1 MMHHR
6 EVRLAHHGVIEHLR
20 PIYRKSLV
28 EKGGR
33 TLAVVQHGENS
44 NYFDDLEAF
53 GNDESSRSRF
63 NTKSEALMPIQQW
76 FLKQIMAAFMLAG
89 LVAGC
94 AGSKES
100 TSSSFNMDEYRQVL
114 ERQKAGQT
122 NLEDSEPSVP
132 EMSAEEHERAGDL
145 DAQHRNYP
153 LAAVHYGKALQAD
166 PSRNSVRLRLG
177 QIFLQQNMLEPALA
191 QFEDLRKREPDSA
204 PAYQGI
210 GHVYLLQ
217 GKLREAEEA
226 LTKAIALDRSSWQ
239 SHNLLG
245 LTYDQAQRHGE
256 AIAAYEAAL
265 ALHPRDP
272 GILNNLGLAYALNG
286 DLDQAINAYERAI
299 GAESV
304 PPKLYNNL
312 GIAYARQ
319 QRYADAL
326 DAFKKASD
334 EPRAYNNLGV
344 ALMGMGHTE
353 QAAACFEK
361 AIELNPQYYE
371 KASENLRQARQAR
384 TGGATQAF
392 PSTHGA
398 ASASCP

>member
-1 MMHHR
+1 MR
-6 EVRLAHHGVIEHLR
+6 DLKYSGIQIAIGFFVAGVVL
-20 PIYRKSLV
+20 
-28 EKGGR
+28 
-33 TLAVVQHGENS
+33 
-44 NYFDDLEAF
+44 
-53 GNDESSRSRF
+53 
-63 NTKSEALMPIQQW
+63 
-76 FLKQIMAAFMLAG
+76 
-89 LVAGC
+89 AGC
-94 AGSKES
+94 AGSKDS
-100 TSSSFNMDEYRQVL
+100 PSSSFNMDEYMQVL
-114 ERQKAGQT
+114 ERQKAEQR
-122 NLEDSEPSVP
+122 DFDEPTPSAP

-153 LAAVHYGKALQAD
+153 LAAMHYGKALQAD
-166 PSRNSVRLRLG
+166 PSRNSVRLKLG
-177 QIFLQQNMLEPALA
+177 QIFLQQKMLDPALT
-191 QFEDLRKREPDSA
+191 QFEDLRKREPKSA
-204 PAYQGI
+204 LAYQGI
-210 GHVYLLQ
+210 GHVYLLK

-226 LTKAIALDRSSWQ
+226 LTKAIALDRTSWQ
-239 SHNLLG
+239 SHNLRG

-265 ALHPRDP
+265 ALHPQDP

-299 GAESV
+299 GAGSA

-371 KASENLRQARQAR
+371 KASDNLRQARQAR
-384 TGGATQAF
+384 TGGATQAP